1 MSLRNI
7 DFDAAFRRVADRRI
21 EEAMK
26 EGKFDSLPG
35 MGKDI
40 EYEPMPASENARLMW
55 WALRILKQND
65 VVPDE
70 VRWRKSIDLLKATI
84 NRETDETKLESLV
97 NQVNDLVRKL
107 NTLGT
112 NAINLEVCPIDLEA
126 ERLRL
131 RERTERP

>member
-21 EEAMK
+21 EDAMK
-26 EGKFDSLPG
+26 EGKFDNLPG
-35 MGKDI
+35 QGKNL
-40 EYEPMPASENARLMW
+40 ELEPMPPGENARLMW

-70 VRWRKSIDLLKATI
+70 VRWRKSIDVMKAAI
-84 NRETDETKLESLV
+84 YRETDETKLESLV
-97 NQVNDLVRKL
+97 NQVNNLVRKL

-112 NAINLEVCPIDLEA
+112 NAINLHVSPIDPDA

-131 RERTERP
+131 RERARRL